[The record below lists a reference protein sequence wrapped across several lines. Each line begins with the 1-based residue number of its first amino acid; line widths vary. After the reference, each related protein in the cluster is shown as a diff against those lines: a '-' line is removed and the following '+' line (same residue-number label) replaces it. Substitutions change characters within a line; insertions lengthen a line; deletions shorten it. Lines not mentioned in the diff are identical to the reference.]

1 MYCVKCGVQLE
12 DGLTA
17 CPLCSTPVWNPEP
30 AKRNIHYNPDLY
42 PKQDVRGKF
51 TILSLVTLIFAA
63 ISLGCLI
70 ACLNYYGRADW
81 SAYVAFSALFLYV
94 TAVLPAWF
102 PRYYPVIFIPV
113 TFAALEGFLLFL
125 CLYTGGH
132 WFLSLAFPVV
142 GMVFLFT
149 YAAFW
154 LARAGIL
161 PRLKLRLLGI
171 WFILLGAAT
180 MLIELF
186 IHITFP
192 LPMFNW
198 SLYTAGVFAVFG
210 LFLFIASFIKP
221 LRRALYKKT
230 FV

>member
-1 MYCVKCGVQLE
+1 
-12 DGLTA
+12 
-17 CPLCSTPVWNPEP
+17 
-30 AKRNIHYNPDLY
+30 
-42 PKQDVRGKF
+42 
-51 TILSLVTLIFAA
+51 
-63 ISLGCLI
+63 
-70 ACLNYYGRADW
+70 
-81 SAYVAFSALFLYV
+81 
-94 TAVLPAWF
+94 
-102 PRYYPVIFIPV
+102 
-113 TFAALEGFLLFL
+113 
-125 CLYTGGH
+125 
-132 WFLSLAFPVV
+132 
-142 GMVFLFT
+142 MVFLFT